1 MKKLTKSLPQL
12 DEQLC
17 FSLYA
22 ASHAMNKVYRKRLE
36 PLGITYSQYLVLLIL
51 WEQNE
56 LTVSGIGERLFL
68 NSATVTPLLKRME
81 AQGLISRERAVTDER
96 QVIITLTTSGDA
108 LRKQAAALSAAVS
121 CATNCTPSEAGTLKQ
136 QLIKLRGALLQHA

>member
-1 MKKLTKSLPQL
+1 
-12 DEQLC
+12 
-17 FSLYA
+17 
-22 ASHAMNKVYRKRLE
+22 MNKVYRKRLE
-36 PLGITYSQYLVLLIL
+36 PLGITCSQYLVLLVL

-81 AQGLISRERAVTDER
+81 AQGLISRVRAVIDER

-121 CATNCTPSEAGTLKQ
+121 CATNCTPSEADTLNQ
-136 QLIKLRGALLQHA
+136 QLVKLRGALLQNA